1 MSEAVEAEALY
12 GLVKVKLIYME
23 RSHSLVECTGLE
35 NRRPARVRGFES
47 HPLRQSRRSTILSVM
62 CSVGKYHAKME
73 VICQSRK
80 PGCLGS
86 SPGASRI

>member
-23 RSHSLVECTGLE
+23 GSHSLVECTGLE

-47 HPLRQSRRSTILSVM
+47 HPLRHWYYLMRIA
-62 CSVGKYHAKME
+62 KYE
-73 VICQSRK
+73 
-80 PGCLGS
+80 
-86 SPGASRI
+86 

>member
-47 HPLRQSRRSTILSVM
+47 HPLRQNRRSTILLVM
-62 CSVGKYHAKME
+62 CSVGKSITPKWRSYAR
-73 VICQSRK
+73 VGN
-80 PGCLGS
+80 PD
-86 SPGASRI
+86 A